1 MEGGVPVHHRTHTHH
16 IIRRLGSAVCLFLL
30 LLTTLMVAG
39 CHDLPSGFVGGET
52 LTPERLQEISA
63 SLFPPATEPEVETAA
78 VPSTVPSAVPSPD
91 LSAIEGTV
99 YWTDGGSV
107 LHIDES
113 CYHLGRSDTVHSG
126 SVEEAVAAGKTR
138 LCATCRD
145 RHAATETTV
154 SPSEEGAP

>member
-1 MEGGVPVHHRTHTHH
+1 MHHETHTHH
-16 IIRRLGSAVCLFLL
+16 INRRIGSALCLFLL
-30 LLTTLMVAG
+30 LLVTLMAAG
-39 CHDLPSGFVGGET
+39 CRDLPSGFVGGET

-63 SLFPPATEPEVETAA
+63 SLFPPATEPEVETAVA
-78 VPSTVPSAVPSPD
+78 PSPE

-99 YWTDGGSV
+99 YWTNGGSV

-113 CYHLGRSDTVHSG
+113 CYHLDRSDTVHSG
-126 SVEEAVAAGKTR
+126 SVEDAVATGKTR

-145 RHAATETTV
+145 RHAATETAV

>member
-1 MEGGVPVHHRTHTHH
+1 MHHRTHTHH
-16 IIRRLGSAVCLFLL
+16 IIRRIGSAVCLFLL
-30 LLTTLMVAG
+30 LLVILMAAG
-39 CHDLPSGFVGGET
+39 CRDLPSGFVGGET

-63 SLFPPATEPEVETAA
+63 SLFPPATEPAAETA
-78 VPSTVPSAVPSPD
+78 VVPSPE

-113 CYHLGRSDTVHSG
+113 CYHLDRSDTVHSG
-126 SVEEAVAAGKTR
+126 SAMEAVAAGKTR

-145 RHAATETTV
+145 RHAATETAV

>member
-1 MEGGVPVHHRTHTHH
+1 MHHGLHDHHTL
-16 IIRRLGSAVCLFLL
+16 RRIVSALCLFLL
-30 LLTTLMVAG
+30 LLVTLMAAG
-39 CHDLPSGFVGGET
+39 CRDLPSGFIGGET

-63 SLFPPATEPEVETAA
+63 SLFPPATEPKVETAA
-78 VPSTVPSAVPSPD
+78 VPSAVPSPE
-91 LSAIEGTV
+91 LSAIEGSV